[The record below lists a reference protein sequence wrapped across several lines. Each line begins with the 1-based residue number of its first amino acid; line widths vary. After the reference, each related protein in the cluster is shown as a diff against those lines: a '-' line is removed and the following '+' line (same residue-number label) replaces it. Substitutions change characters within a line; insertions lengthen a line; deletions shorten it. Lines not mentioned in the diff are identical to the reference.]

1 MYMSNLFILETLNF
15 EKCLIKAL
23 VYACKEHNEAS
34 ARDCYQW
41 EKRKFNV
48 KRVDKW
54 VTLP

>member
-1 MYMSNLFILETLNF
+1 MYMSNLFTLETLNF

-48 KRVDKW
+48 KRVDK
-54 VTLP
+54 